1 MAGDSDHYA
10 AAAMGMVF
18 FLLLGSFARMINSHQ
33 IKSIS
38 LRYENI
44 ELIER
49 LKSYKQDLENFV
61 DQRTSELSRVNEE
74 LMQKVAEQ
82 VRSEMQLREAK
93 NQAEVADRQSLNFWQ
108 I

>member
-1 MAGDSDHYA
+1 
-10 AAAMGMVF
+10 
-18 FLLLGSFARMINSHQ
+18 MINSHQ
-33 IKSIS
+33 LKSIS

>member
-1 MAGDSDHYA
+1 
-10 AAAMGMVF
+10 
-18 FLLLGSFARMINSHQ
+18 MINSHQ
-33 IKSIS
+33 LKSIS

-82 VRSEMQLREAK
+82 VRSEMQLRAAK

>member
-1 MAGDSDHYA
+1 
-10 AAAMGMVF
+10 
-18 FLLLGSFARMINSHQ
+18 MINSHQ